1 MAKTRFRARLR
12 PSGRGAGGHLVE
24 VPDEVVAAL
33 GGRSRIPVQASF
45 NGVAYRGSIVKMG
58 GVMMLGVTKAVMAE
72 AGAGPGDVLDV
83 VVENDEAPR
92 EVEVPP
98 ELATALK
105 RNKAATAAWDRL
117 SFTHRREYVSSIV
130 EAKKEETRAR
140 RVETTIQALTERAAP

>member
-12 PSGRGAGGHLVE
+12 TSGHGAGGHLVE

-33 GGRSRIPVQASF
+33 GGRGRIPVQARF
-45 NGVAYRGSIVKMG
+45 NGVPYRGSIVKMG

-98 ELATALK
+98 ELTKALK
-105 RNKAATAAWDRL
+105 RNRAARSVWDGL
-117 SFTHRREYVSSIV
+117 SFSHRREYVGYIV

-140 RVETTIQALTERAAP
+140 RVERTIQALTERAAP

>member
-33 GGRSRIPVQASF
+33 GGKGRIPVQASF
-45 NGVAYRGSIVKMG
+45 NGVWYRGSIVRMG

-83 VVENDEAPR
+83 VVENDQAPR

-98 ELATALK
+98 ELTKALK
-105 RNKAATAAWDRL
+105 RNRAARAVWDGL
-117 SFTHRREYVSSIV
+117 SFSHRREYVSSIV
-130 EAKKEETRAR
+130 EAQKEETRAS
-140 RVETTIQALTERAAP
+140 RVERTIQALTQRAAT

>member
-1 MAKTRFRARLR
+1 MSKTRFRARLR

-24 VPDEVVAAL
+24 VPYEVVAAL
-33 GGRSRIPVQASF
+33 GGRGRIPVQASF
-45 NGVAYRGSIVKMG
+45 NGVPYRGSIVKMG

-98 ELATALK
+98 ELTKALK
-105 RNKAATAAWDRL
+105 RNRAARSVWDGL
-117 SFTHRREYVSSIV
+117 SFSHRREYVGYIV

-140 RVETTIQALTERAAP
+140 RVERTIQALTERAAP

>member
-1 MAKTRFRARLR
+1 MARARFTARLR
-12 PSGRGAGGHLVE
+12 PSGRGAGGHLVD

-33 GGRSRIPVQASF
+33 GGRGRIPVQASF
-45 NGVAYRGSIVKMG
+45 NGIPYRGSIVRMG
-58 GVMMLGVTKAVMAE
+58 SVMMLGVTKAIMAE

-98 ELATALK
+98 ELTKALK
-105 RNKAATAAWDRL
+105 LNPAARAVWDGL
-117 SFTHRREYVSSIV
+117 SFSHRREYVGYIV

-140 RVETTIQALTERAAP
+140 RVERTIQALTERTTT

>member
-1 MAKTRFRARLR
+1 MSKTRFRARLR

-24 VPDEVVAAL
+24 VPYEVVAAL
-33 GGRSRIPVQASF
+33 GGRGRIPVQASF
-45 NGVAYRGSIVKMG
+45 NGVPYRGSIVKMG

-98 ELATALK
+98 ELTKALK
-105 RNKAATAAWDRL
+105 RNRAARSVWDGL
-117 SFTHRREYVSSIV
+117 SFSHRREYVGYIV

-140 RVETTIQALTERAAP
+140 RVERTIQALTERAAT